1 MMVTARM
8 MGFNAVLSFCLTCF
22 VACSQQQS
30 DQGVED
36 KNEDAAVVSTVTVSD
51 GNAMESS
58 NATPESTTVETGIST
73 NDAECNSCDTSTST
87 NGVPTSDAGLNTGE
101 PSLTSEAATSP
112 SGEVTWSDVTSNSRE
127 VDSTTNPTLP
137 TSPPPI
143 TRWEL
148 GDALFTPTAIASV
161 EIGLSLESEMRLKAD
176 PRIYVPGSLQVTLAD
191 GTRETFEQIGVRL
204 KGQKGS
210 ARPLEQKAAFL
221 LKINEYV
228 RGQRLFGVTKL
239 AVNNMVQDPTM
250 MREHL
255 AYQLFRAM
263 DVPAPRTGYARVTL
277 NDRLMGLYTTVEV
290 VDNASF
296 LGHWFGDEDGLLYEG
311 EYGSD
316 LEMPLLTTFDRD
328 RGEDPGFAALQELT
342 YVLDGIQER
351 PPEEF
356 LALAEPWIDIDGY
369 LRFAAAE
376 LFMSHWD
383 GYAAT
388 RNNYFI
394 YRPRGGRWSW
404 LPWGTDQTFETLG
417 YPLWMG
423 LGRVQQLCY
432 RSLECRQ
439 KLAEIY
445 GELIGS
451 IVKLGLVQQVGVL
464 ESVLYEAALEDPRKE
479 HSMVEIQA
487 AIVTLRDY
495 LRNRPGFVTSEL
507 FCTDP
512 SNMDNDQDGVSACGG
527 LDCNDNDPTIYSG
540 APELCNVIDDDCD
553 GVIDNSPECP
563 ECAVRQ
569 DAEGRSFAFCFHPVN
584 YLAAVADCTTQGGQ
598 IVSIHGTEQQRWLQ
612 ETAAGLKAGADW
624 WIGLDDRDTEGVF
637 TWQDGSTVDFES
649 WGSGEPN
656 DWGTGEDCV
665 YMTLEGAWNDYTCAG
680 TRNYICALGPVL
692 EPIP

>member
-87 NGVPTSDAGLNTGE
+87 NGVPTSDAGLNTAE
-101 PSLTSEAATSP
+101 PSVTSEAATSP
-112 SGEVTWSDVTSNSRE
+112 SGEVTWSDGTSNSRE
-127 VDSTTNPTLP
+127 VDSTTDSTLP
-137 TSPPPI
+137 TSPPPL

>member
-112 SGEVTWSDVTSNSRE
+112 SGEVTWSDVTSSSRE

-423 LGRVQQLCY
+423 FGRVQQLCY

>member
-112 SGEVTWSDVTSNSRE
+112 SGEVTSSDVTSSSRE